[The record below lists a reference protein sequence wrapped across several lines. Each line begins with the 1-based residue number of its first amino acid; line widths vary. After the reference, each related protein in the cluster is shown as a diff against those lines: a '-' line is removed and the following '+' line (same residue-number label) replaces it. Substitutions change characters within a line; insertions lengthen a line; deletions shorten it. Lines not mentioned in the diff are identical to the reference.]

1 MAMDKSIRTNYNAL
15 IERSMDQLITID
27 TQTIKALTST
37 QIEQEKLET
46 KKCNRNG
53 WNFLPRSVEFNESA
67 PVLTDLLLEV
77 IFC

>member
-1 MAMDKSIRTNYNAL
+1 MPRFFMAMDKSIRTNYNAL

-53 WNFLPRSVEFNESA
+53 
-67 PVLTDLLLEV
+67 
-77 IFC
+77 